1 MSGTIE
7 ATVPP
12 STLPSA
18 VESPSV
24 AASPQGSAA
33 AEGSDGAA
41 GGAGA
46 AAPAWPV
53 QIDRAQVIAQE
64 LGLRRPQ
71 VERTLALLEEG
82 ATLPFIARYRKEVT
96 GGLDEV
102 QIAAVQDRG
111 AYLAELVARKTV
123 VLSEIHK
130 QGKLSPALERRLLAT
145 LSKTE
150 LEDLYLPY
158 KPKRRTRATI
168 AREKGLEPLAQKI
181 LDQQAGLP
189 SRDELAAPFIS
200 AEKGVADIDA
210 AFAGARDIVA
220 EVIADDAAVRAALR
234 SLAMDHGTMRSR
246 LIAKKVEAGAEDD
259 KPEPGNEKDPGSER
273 AERSDGKKEDPAA
286 KFTDYF
292 DYEEAVKTIP
302 SHRMLALRR
311 GEKEGV
317 LRVTLE
323 VDRDTA
329 VGLVGQQT
337 VKNPG
342 ASLRADL
349 DKAVA
354 DAYER
359 LLKPAIEVDVRL
371 ALRERADGE
380 AIRVFAENLRHLLL
394 AAPLGGKRVLGLDP
408 GYRTGCKVA
417 AMDEKGDLL
426 MHDVIYPTH
435 SESRRLEAAARL
447 EQLVAEHKIT
457 AVAIGNGTA
466 SRETEQFVRRL
477 AAAGKLPG
485 VKIVVVNEAGASV
498 YSTSEIGRQE
508 LPTHDP
514 TVRGAVSIGRR
525 LQDPLAELVK
535 IEPKS
540 IGVGQYQHDVHQPTL
555 KKQLDQVVE
564 SCVNQVGV
572 DVNTASPRLLQ
583 YVAGIGESL
592 AKGIV
597 QYRSQQGPFR
607 SRKQLLEV
615 PRLGE
620 KAFEQAAGF
629 LRVRQTAENP
639 LDNSAV
645 HPESYDIVEHMAS
658 DLAVD
663 IAGLIGNRELIG
675 KIDIRRYVDD
685 RRGEPTLR
693 DILAEL
699 EKPGLDPRKDFEE
712 VGFNPDVTEVNHLKE
727 GMVLSGVVTN
737 VTNFGAFVDVGVHQD
752 GLVHISELSHRFV
765 KDPAEAVKVGDKVKV
780 KVIKVELDRMRIGL
794 SIKQATEPPAGAAAG
809 PGRGEDRRSGRG
821 GEAPFRSGSRPSGD
835 DRERRGGAAAGPRD
849 GRSAGRGDAPGND
862 RGERGS
868 ARSDGR
874 ADGRAPAA
882 RPAGGDGAAARGG
895 GGGERRHG
903 HAASQSPGQPQ
914 APAGGEGRGRGPGRD
929 EGDRRRPE
937 RSDGP
942 RPGDKPKGS
951 PFNSI
956 RGLNGLFSK

>member
-1 MSGTIE
+1 MSGTLE
-7 ATVPP
+7 ATTP
-12 STLPSA
+12 SSSVLSA
-18 VESPSV
+18 E
-24 AASPQGSAA
+24 AKAGGLAQADTDAA
-33 AEGSDGAA
+33 A
-41 GGAGA
+41 GAGS
-46 AAPAWPV
+46 PTWPV

-102 QIAAVQDRG
+102 QIASVQDRG
-111 AYLAELVARKTV
+111 AYLTELVARKTV
-123 VLSEIHK
+123 ILSEIHK
-130 QGKLSPALERRLLAT
+130 QGKLSPELERKLVAT

-158 KPKRRTRATI
+158 KPKRRTRATV
-168 AREKGLEPLAQKI
+168 ARDKGLEPLALLI
-181 LDQQAGLP
+181 LEQQAGLE
-189 SRDELAAPFIS
+189 SREGLAAPYIS
-200 AEKGVADIDA
+200 SDKGVPDCDS

-220 EVIADDAAVRAALR
+220 EIIADDAAVRAALR
-234 SLAMDHGTMRSR
+234 GLAMDHGIMRSR
-246 LIAKKVEAGAEDD
+246 LIAKKPEPSADDD
-259 KPEPGNEKDPGSER
+259 KPEPGNEKDPS
-273 AERSDGKKEDPAA
+273 AERSERSEAKGDGKKEDPAA
-286 KFTDYF
+286 KFSDYF
-292 DYEEAVKTIP
+292 EYEEAVKSIP

-311 GEKEGV
+311 GEKDGF

-323 VDRDTA
+323 IDRDTA
-329 VGLVGQQT
+329 VGLVAQQI
-337 VKNPG
+337 VRNRQ
-342 ASLRADL
+342 ASLYADL
-349 DKAVA
+349 DKALT
-354 DAYER
+354 DAWDR

-394 AAPLGGKRVLGLDP
+394 AAPLGGKRVLALDP
-408 GYRTGCKVA
+408 GYRTGCKLA
-417 AMDEKGDLL
+417 AIDEKGDLL
-426 MHDVIYPTH
+426 VHDVVYPTH
-435 SESRRLEAAARL
+435 SESRRVEAAMRL
-447 EQLVAEHKIT
+447 EQLAQEHKIQ
-457 AVAIGNGTA
+457 AIAIGNGTA

-477 AAAGKLPG
+477 AAAGKLPS

-498 YSTSEIGRQE
+498 YSTSEVGRQE

-572 DVNTASPRLLQ
+572 DLNTASPRLLQ

-597 QYRSQQGPFR
+597 AHRSQNGPFR
-607 SRKQLLEV
+607 SRKQLLDV
-615 PRLGE
+615 ARLGA

-629 LRVRQTAENP
+629 LRVRQDGESP

-645 HPESYDIVEHMAS
+645 HPESYDIVERMAS
-658 DLAVD
+658 DLSVD
-663 IAGLIGNRELIG
+663 IAGLIGNRDLIS
-675 KIDIRRYVDD
+675 KIDIRRYIDD

-699 EKPGLDPRKDFEE
+699 EKPGLDPRQDFEE
-712 VGFNPDVTEVNHLKE
+712 VGFNPDVTEVSHLKE
-727 GMVLSGVVTN
+727 GMVLNGVVTN

-752 GLVHISELSHRFV
+752 GLVHISELSHRFI

-794 SIKQATEPPAGAAAG
+794 SIKQATEPPAGAAVRGDDSRRDRGGRPGDSAG
-809 PGRGEDRRSGRG
+809 RAAPRGDDRGRRDGAGGSRGEARTGGRGDSSGAERG
-821 GEAPFRSGSRPSGD
+821 GSRP
-835 DRERRGGAAAGPRD
+835 D
-849 GRSAGRGDAPGND
+849 G
-862 RGERGS
+862 
-868 ARSDGR
+868 RSDGR
-874 ADGRAPAA
+874 SDGRGP
-882 RPAGGDGAAARGG
+882 RPAGRD
-895 GGGERRHG
+895 
-903 HAASQSPGQPQ
+903 SQS
-914 APAGGEGRGRGPGRD
+914 GPGRSEPALD
-929 EGDRRRPE
+929 RRTQAASDAPRGRPDGDRRRPE
-937 RSDGP
+937 RSDRPEAG
-942 RPGDKPKGS
+942 RPGDRPKGS

-956 RGLNGLFSK
+956 RGLDGLFNK

>member
-1 MSGTIE
+1 MLSADAPDSASGQ
-7 ATVPP
+7 A
-12 STLPSA
+12 
-18 VESPSV
+18 ESD
-24 AASPQGSAA
+24 AA
-33 AEGSDGAA
+33 AGNTAGS
-41 GGAGA
+41 
-46 AAPAWPV
+46 PTWPV

-64 LGLRRPQ
+64 LGLRRSQ

-102 QIAAVQDRG
+102 QIASVQDRG
-111 AYLAELVARKTV
+111 VYLTELVARKTV
-123 VLSEIHK
+123 ILNEIHK
-130 QGKLSPALERRLLAT
+130 QGKLAPQLERKLITT

-168 AREKGLEPLAQKI
+168 AREKGLEPLAQLI
-181 LDQQAGLP
+181 LDQNAGLAA
-189 SRDELAAPFIS
+189 RDELAAPYIS
-200 AEKGVADIDA
+200 AEKGVADCEA

-234 SLAMDHGTMRSR
+234 GLAMDHGTMRSR
-246 LIAKKVEAGAEDD
+246 LIAKKPEAAADDD
-259 KPEPGNEKDPGSER
+259 KPEPGNEKSPGGDRSER
-273 AERSDGKKEDPAA
+273 VESKGDGKKEDPAA
-286 KFTDYF
+286 KFSDYF
-292 DYEEAVKTIP
+292 DYEEAVKSIP

-311 GEKEGV
+311 GEKEGF

-323 VDRDTA
+323 IDRDTA
-329 VGLVGQQT
+329 VGLVGQQSIR
-337 VKNPG
+337 NPQ

-349 DKAVA
+349 EKAVA
-354 DAYER
+354 DAWDR

-394 AAPLGGKRVLGLDP
+394 AAPLGGKRVMALDP
-408 GYRTGCKVA
+408 GYRTGCKLSVI
-417 AMDEKGDLL
+417 DEKGDLL
-426 MHDVIYPTH
+426 IHDVVYPTH
-435 SESRRLEAAARL
+435 SESRRVEAASRLEALA
-447 EQLVAEHKIT
+447 QEHKVQAI
-457 AVAIGNGTA
+457 AIGNGTA

-477 AAAGKLPG
+477 AAAGKLPSI
-485 VKIVVVNEAGASV
+485 KIVVVNEAGASV

-592 AKGIV
+592 AKSIV
-597 QYRSQQGPFR
+597 THRSQQGAFR

-615 PRLGE
+615 PRLGA

-629 LRVRQTAENP
+629 LRIRQEGENP

-645 HPESYDIVEHMAS
+645 HPESYDIVERMAS
-658 DLAVD
+658 DLSVD
-663 IAGLIGNRELIG
+663 IAGLIGNRDLIG
-675 KIDIRRYVDD
+675 KIDIQRYVDD

-699 EKPGLDPRKDFEE
+699 EKPGLDPRQDFEE
-712 VGFNPDVTEVNHLKE
+712 VGFNPDVTEVSHLKE
-727 GMVLSGVVTN
+727 GMVLNGVVTN

-752 GLVHISELSHRFV
+752 GLVHISELSHRFI

-780 KVIKVELDRMRIGL
+780 RVIKVELDRMRIGL
-794 SIKQATEPPAGAAAG
+794 SIKQATEPPAGSAGRGDDARRERPARSGPADGPGRSGPRGDGGERRDSRGPARGDGRGDGRGADRGAAPGNDRPASGRGDGRTEGRGDGRSSRPPGRDGHAG
-809 PGRGEDRRSGRG
+809 PGRGE
-821 GEAPFRSGSRPSGD
+821 PSGD
-835 DRERRGGAAAGPRD
+835 RRPSAPAAADAQR
-849 GRSAGRGDAPGND
+849 GRGD
-862 RGERGS
+862 
-868 ARSDGR
+868 
-874 ADGRAPAA
+874 
-882 RPAGGDGAAARGG
+882 
-895 GGGERRHG
+895 
-903 HAASQSPGQPQ
+903 
-914 APAGGEGRGRGPGRD
+914 
-929 EGDRRRPE
+929 GDRRRSDRPE
-937 RSDGP
+937 RADAP
-942 RPGDKPKGS
+942 RPGDRPKGS
-951 PFNSI
+951 PFNTI
-956 RGLNGLFSK
+956 RGLDGLFNK

>member
-1 MSGTIE
+1 MQ
-7 ATVPP
+7 
-12 STLPSA
+12 L
-18 VESPSV
+18 
-24 AASPQGSAA
+24 
-33 AEGSDGAA
+33 
-41 GGAGA
+41 
-46 AAPAWPV
+46 
-53 QIDRAQVIAQE
+53 DRPQVIAQE
-64 LGLRRPQ
+64 LGLRRSQ

-111 AYLAELVARKTV
+111 VYLSELVARKMV
-123 VLSEIHK
+123 ILSEIHK
-130 QGKLSPALERRLLAT
+130 QGKLAPELERRLIST

-150 LEDLYLPY
+150 LEDLYLPF
-158 KPKRRTRATI
+158 KPKRRTKATI

-181 LDQQAGLP
+181 LEQGAGLP

-200 AEKGVADIDA
+200 AEKGVGDTDA

-234 SLAMDHGTMRSR
+234 GLAMDHGTMRSR
-246 LIAKKVEAGAEDD
+246 LIAKKPEAGADDD
-259 KPEPGNEKDPGSER
+259 KPEPGNEKEPGNAAPERSER
-273 AERSDGKKEDPAA
+273 GDSKKEDPAA
-286 KFTDYF
+286 KFADYF
-292 DYEEAVKTIP
+292 DYEESVKTIP

-329 VGLVGQQT
+329 SGLVAQQI
-337 VKNPG
+337 VRNPQ

-349 DKAVA
+349 EKAVS

-426 MHDVIYPTH
+426 MHDVVYPTH
-435 SESRRLEAAARL
+435 SESRRGEAAARV
-447 EQLVAEHKIT
+447 EQLVTEHKIT
-457 AVAIGNGTA
+457 AIAIGNGTA

-597 QYRSQQGPFR
+597 AHRSQQGPFR

-629 LRVRQTAENP
+629 LRVRHTSENP

-658 DLAVD
+658 DLSVD

-712 VGFNPDVTEVNHLKE
+712 VGFNPDVTEVSHLKD
-727 GMVLSGVVTN
+727 GMVLNGVVTN

-752 GLVHISELSHRFV
+752 GLVHISELSHRFI

-794 SIKQATEPPAGAAAG
+794 SIKQATEPPAGAAV
-809 PGRGEDRRSGRG
+809 PGRGEDRRGGRPGDG
-821 GEAPFRSGSRPSGD
+821 GGRPAGRSGGGPAGGD
-835 DRERRGGAAAGPRD
+835 DRDRRSAAGPGRGDGRSAPRGDSSGHERGDRGGTGRGDSRGDSRGAPPRAAAGGRD
-849 GRSAGRGDAPGND
+849 GGAGRGDAGQDRRPPGPGAD
-862 RGERGS
+862 
-868 ARSDGR
+868 AR
-874 ADGRAPAA
+874 A
-882 RPAGGDGAAARGG
+882 
-895 GGGERRHG
+895 
-903 HAASQSPGQPQ
+903 
-914 APAGGEGRGRGPGRD
+914 RGPGRD
-929 EGDRRRPE
+929 DGGRRPE

-956 RGLNGLFSK
+956 RGLNGLFNK

>member
-7 ATVPP
+7 ATATP
-12 STLPSA
+12 STLPSTA
-18 VESPSV
+18 ESPV
-24 AASPQGSAA
+24 PVPPPGGSSA
-33 AEGSDGAA
+33 DGESSL
-41 GGAGA
+41 GAGA
-46 AAPAWPV
+46 GTGAPAPAWPV

-71 VERTLALLEEG
+71 VERTLELLEGG

-111 AYLAELVARKTV
+111 AYLAEVVARKTV
-123 VLSEIHK
+123 ILSEIHK
-130 QGKLSPALERRLLAT
+130 QGKLSPELTRRLLAT

-168 AREKGLEPLAQKI
+168 AREKGLEGLAQKI
-181 LDQQAGLP
+181 LEQGAGLP
-189 SRDELAAPFIS
+189 SRDELAAAYIS
-200 AEKGVADIDA
+200 AEKGVADTEA

-246 LIAKKVEAGAEDD
+246 LIAKKPEAGADDD
-259 KPEPGNEKDPGSER
+259 KPEPGNEKDPGTPDRGSP
-273 AERSDGKKEDPAA
+273 AERGDGKKEDPTA

-329 VGLVGQQT
+329 VGLVAQQT
-337 VKNPG
+337 IKNPQ

-349 DKAVA
+349 EKAVA

-426 MHDVIYPTH
+426 MHDVVYPTH
-435 SESRRLEAAARL
+435 SESRRGEAAARI
-447 EQLVAEHKIT
+447 EQLVSEHKIT
-457 AVAIGNGTA
+457 AIAIGNGTA

-477 AAAGKLPG
+477 AASGKLPG

-508 LPTHDP
+508 LPSHDP

-592 AKGIV
+592 AKSIV
-597 QYRSQQGPFR
+597 QHRSQQGPFR
-607 SRKQLLEV
+607 SRKQLMDV

-629 LRVRQTAENP
+629 LRVRQAAENP

-658 DLAVD
+658 DLSVD

-675 KIDIRRYVDD
+675 KIDIRRYVDE

-712 VGFNPDVTEVNHLKE
+712 VGFNPDVTEVNHLKD
-727 GMVLSGVVTN
+727 GMVLNGVVTN

-752 GLVHISELSHRFV
+752 GLVHISELSHRFI

-794 SIKQATEPPAGAAAG
+794 SIKQATEPPAGAAVAG
-809 PGRGEDRRSGRG
+809 SRGEDRRASRPGDGPGRVGGRPAGGEDRDRRAGGGPGRG
-821 GEAPFRSGSRPSGD
+821 DGRPAPRGD
-835 DRERRGGAAAGPRD
+835 AAGNERGG
-849 GRSAGRGDAPGND
+849 AGRGDNRGDARAAAPRSPGRDGAPPRGDGD
-862 RGERGS
+862 RRPP
-868 ARSDGR
+868 
-874 ADGRAPAA
+874 PAA
-882 RPAGGDGAAARGG
+882 DT
-895 GGGERRHG
+895 
-903 HAASQSPGQPQ
+903 
-914 APAGGEGRGRGPGRD
+914 RGRGPGRD
-929 EGDRRRPE
+929 DGDRRRPE

-951 PFNSI
+951 PFNTI
-956 RGLNGLFSK
+956 RGLDGLFNK

>member
-1 MSGTIE
+1 MSGTNE
-7 ATVPP
+7 ATATP
-12 STLPSA
+12 STLPSTA
-18 VESPSV
+18 ESSV
-24 AASPQGSAA
+24 PVTPPGGSSA
-33 AEGSDGAA
+33 DGESSL
-41 GGAGA
+41 GAGA
-46 AAPAWPV
+46 GTGAPAPAWPV

-71 VERTLALLEEG
+71 VERTLELLEGG

-111 AYLAELVARKTV
+111 AYLAEVVARKTV
-123 VLSEIHK
+123 ILSEIHK
-130 QGKLSPALERRLLAT
+130 QGKLSPELTRRLLAT

-150 LEDLYLPY
+150 LEDLYLPF

-181 LDQQAGLP
+181 LEQGAGLP
-189 SRDELAAPFIS
+189 SRDELAAAYIN
-200 AEKGVADIDA
+200 AEKGVADTEA

-246 LIAKKVEAGAEDD
+246 LIAKKPEAGADDD
-259 KPEPGNEKDPGSER
+259 KPEPGNEKAPGSADR
-273 AERSDGKKEDPAA
+273 GSPAERGDGKKEDPTA

-292 DYEEAVKTIP
+292 DYEESVKTIP

-323 VDRDTA
+323 VDRDAA

-337 VKNPG
+337 IKNPQ

-349 DKAVA
+349 EKAVA

-426 MHDVIYPTH
+426 MHDVVYPTH
-435 SESRRLEAAARL
+435 SESRRGEAAGRI
-447 EQLVAEHKIT
+447 EQLVSEHKIT
-457 AVAIGNGTA
+457 AIAIGNGTA

-508 LPTHDP
+508 LPSHDP

-592 AKGIV
+592 AKSIV
-597 QYRSQQGPFR
+597 QHRSQQGPFR
-607 SRKQLLEV
+607 SRKQLMDV

-629 LRVRQTAENP
+629 LRVRQEAENP

-658 DLAVD
+658 DLSVD
-663 IAGLIGNRELIG
+663 IAGLIGNRDLIG
-675 KIDIRRYVDD
+675 KIDIRRYVDE

-712 VGFNPDVTEVNHLKE
+712 VGFNPDVTEVNHLKD
-727 GMVLSGVVTN
+727 GMVLNGVVTN

-752 GLVHISELSHRFV
+752 GLVHISELSHRFI

-794 SIKQATEPPAGAAAG
+794 SIKQATEPPAGAAV
-809 PGRGEDRRSGRG
+809 PSGRGEDRRAGRPGDGPGRSGGRPPGGEDRDRRAGGGPGRG
-821 GEAPFRSGSRPSGD
+821 DGRPAPRGD
-835 DRERRGGAAAGPRD
+835 AAGNERGG
-849 GRSAGRGDAPGND
+849 AGRGDNRGDSRAAAPRPPGRDGAPPRGDGD
-862 RGERGS
+862 RRPP
-868 ARSDGR
+868 
-874 ADGRAPAA
+874 PAA
-882 RPAGGDGAAARGG
+882 DT
-895 GGGERRHG
+895 
-903 HAASQSPGQPQ
+903 
-914 APAGGEGRGRGPGRD
+914 RGRGPGRD
-929 EGDRRRPE
+929 DGDRRRPE

-951 PFNSI
+951 PFNTI
-956 RGLNGLFSK
+956 RGLDGLFNK